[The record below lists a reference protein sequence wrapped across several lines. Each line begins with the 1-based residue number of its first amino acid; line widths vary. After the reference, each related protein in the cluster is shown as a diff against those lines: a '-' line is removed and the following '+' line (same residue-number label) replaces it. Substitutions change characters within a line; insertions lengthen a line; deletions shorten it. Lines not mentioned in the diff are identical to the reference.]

1 MAILAAVGYDRVV
14 SISGVL
20 PIGLAIMTLFAGAA
34 AAEPKAKT
42 VKTSM
47 FDEIAIDDGAIHLA
61 DGGIHGVQGH
71 TLVVPASGAAKW
83 ERRLDSMRPSGKA
96 ASGTLKLSADE
107 AKQLRAWAD
116 KLWDLA
122 PNGTASFDTDLKDGP
137 PRWVW
142 VIVLRRGEQVRVL
155 SGGNIA
161 PPKGAPE
168 PAKATLEWLI
178 QRVDA
183 AAK

>member
-1 MAILAAVGYDRVV
+1 MLWRALTILLALAATP
-14 SISGVL
+14 ST
-20 PIGLAIMTLFAGAA
+20 MAA
-34 AAEPKAKT
+34 PGKPSAPKT

-47 FDEIAIDDGAIHLA
+47 FGDVAIDDGAIHLA

-71 TLVVPASGAAKW
+71 TLVVRATGDAKW
-83 ERRLDSMRPSGKA
+83 ERRLDGMQPHGKPGA
-96 ASGTLKLSADE
+96 GALSLTADE
-107 AKQLRAWAD
+107 TKQLRAWAD

-122 PNGTASFDTDLKDGP
+122 PKGSASFDTDPRNGP

-142 VIVLRRGEQVRVL
+142 VIVLRRGDEVRVL
-155 SGGNIA
+155 SGGNMSPPDGA
-161 PPKGAPE
+161 PP
-168 PAKATLEWLI
+168 PAKLALEWLI